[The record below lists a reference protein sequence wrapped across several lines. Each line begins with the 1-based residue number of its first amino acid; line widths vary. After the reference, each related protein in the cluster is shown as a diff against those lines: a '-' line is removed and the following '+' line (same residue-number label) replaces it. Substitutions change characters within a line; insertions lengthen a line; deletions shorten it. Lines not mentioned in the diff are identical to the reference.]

1 MRAHSK
7 SFAKW
12 NQTYRFSPAVLLE
25 CDPRK
30 SRSACEIIFCMA
42 RAIWKGSISFGLVNI
57 PIALYP
63 ATRREE
69 FKFRLLRKSDLSPVN
84 YKRVAEKDGKEV
96 PWDQIVKGYEY
107 EKGKYGVLKD
117 EDFQRVD
124 LEATQTVDI
133 QDFVELDEIDPIFF
147 YKPYYLEPQKGGDKA
162 YALLRDALKDS
173 KKVGIAKVV
182 IKTREYLAGV
192 KPEDGA
198 LVLELMHF
206 ADELADTE
214 KLHVP
219 KKVEVGKRE
228 MNMAKSLIDS
238 MSAKWNPEKYHDEYR
253 EALMEVIEEKVE
265 AGGKEIE
272 EKPKP
277 KRQATK
283 VIDLVSVLQQSLEK
297 TGVAKKTERKHRAKH
312 AHHAKKAA

>member
-1 MRAHSK
+1 
-7 SFAKW
+7 
-12 NQTYRFSPAVLLE
+12 
-25 CDPRK
+25 
-30 SRSACEIIFCMA
+30 MA

-69 FKFRLLRKSDLSPVN
+69 LKFRLLRKTDLSPVN

-107 EKGKYGVLKD
+107 EKGKYVVLQD
-117 EDFQRVD
+117 EDFQRAD
-124 LEATQTVDI
+124 IEATQTVDI

-147 YKPYYLEPQKGGDKA
+147 YKPYYLEPQKGGAKA

-173 KKVGIAKVV
+173 KKVGVAKVV

-206 ADELADTE
+206 ADELADTS

-219 KKVEVGKRE
+219 KKGEVGKRE
-228 MNMAKSLIDS
+228 MTMAKSLIDS
-238 MSAKWNPEKYHDEYR
+238 MSSKWNPEKYKDDYR
-253 EALMEVIEEKVE
+253 EALIEVIEEKVE
-265 AGGKEIE
+265 AGGKELE
-272 EKPKP
+272 EKPRKAPKP
-277 KRQATK
+277 TK
-283 VIDLVSVLQQSLEK
+283 VIDLVSVLQKSLEETGAKRKAK
-297 TGVAKKTERKHRAKH
+297 TKSGARK
-312 AHHAKKAA
+312 AHPAKKAA

>member
-1 MRAHSK
+1 M
-7 SFAKW
+7 
-12 NQTYRFSPAVLLE
+12 
-25 CDPRK
+25 
-30 SRSACEIIFCMA
+30 

-107 EKGKYGVLKD
+107 EKGKYVVLKD
-117 EDFQRVD
+117 EDFERVD

-133 QDFVELDEIDPIFF
+133 QDFVNVDEIDPIYF

-182 IKTREYLAGV
+182 IKTRQYLAGV

-206 ADELADTE
+206 SDELADTG
-214 KLHVP
+214 KLRLP

-238 MSAKWNPEKYHDEYR
+238 MSAKWNPEKYHDDYR
-253 EALMEVIEEKVE
+253 EALMEVIEKKVE

-272 EKPKP
+272 EKPKKAP
-277 KRQATK
+277 KPTK
-283 VIDLVSVLQQSLEK
+283 VIDLVSVLQKSLEQ
-297 TGVAKKTERKHRAKH
+297 TGRAKKKSTTKSRAKQKQPV
-312 AHHAKKAA
+312 KKAA

>member
-1 MRAHSK
+1 
-7 SFAKW
+7 
-12 NQTYRFSPAVLLE
+12 
-25 CDPRK
+25 
-30 SRSACEIIFCMA
+30 MA

-69 FKFRLLRKSDLSPVN
+69 FKFRLLRKSDLSPVS

-107 EKGKYGVLKD
+107 EKGKYVVLKD
-117 EDFQRVD
+117 EDFERVD

-133 QDFVELDEIDPIFF
+133 QDFVDQEEIDPIFF

-173 KKVGIAKVV
+173 NKVGIAKVV
-182 IKTREYLAGV
+182 IKTRQYLAGV
-192 KPEDGA
+192 KPEDGV

-206 ADELADTE
+206 ADELADPG

-219 KKVEVGKRE
+219 KKTEVGKRE

-238 MSAKWNPEKYHDEYR
+238 MSSKWNPEKYRDDYR

-272 EKPKP
+272 EKPKKARKP
-277 KRQATK
+277 TK
-283 VIDLVSVLQQSLEK
+283 VIDLVSVLQKSLEE
-297 TGVAKKTERKHRAKH
+297 TGGKKKATAKSRRKQKQP
-312 AHHAKKAA
+312 AKKAA

>member
-1 MRAHSK
+1 
-7 SFAKW
+7 
-12 NQTYRFSPAVLLE
+12 
-25 CDPRK
+25 
-30 SRSACEIIFCMA
+30 MA

-63 ATRREE
+63 AIRREE

-107 EKGKYGVLKD
+107 DKGKYVILKD

-133 QDFVELDEIDPIFF
+133 QDFVQQEEIDPIFF

-173 KKVGIAKVV
+173 GKVGIAKVV

-192 KPEDGA
+192 KAEDGV

-206 ADELADTE
+206 ADELADSG

-219 KKVEVGKRE
+219 KKTEVGKRE

-238 MSAKWNPEKYHDEYR
+238 MSSKWNPEKYKDDYR

-272 EKPKP
+272 EKPKKSP
-277 KRQATK
+277 KPTK
-283 VIDLVSVLQQSLEK
+283 VIDLVSVLQRSLEQ
-297 TGVAKKTERKHRAKH
+297 TGAKKKSPAKSRRKQKQP
-312 AHHAKKAA
+312 AKKAA

>member
-1 MRAHSK
+1 M
-7 SFAKW
+7 
-12 NQTYRFSPAVLLE
+12 
-25 CDPRK
+25 
-30 SRSACEIIFCMA
+30 

-69 FKFRLLRKSDLSPVN
+69 LSFRLLRKGDLSPVN

-96 PWDQIVKGYEY
+96 PWEQIVKGYEY
-107 EKGKYGVLKD
+107 EKGKYVVLRD

-133 QDFVELDEIDPIFF
+133 QDFVDQDEIDPMFF

-162 YALLRDALKDS
+162 YALLRDALEDS
-173 KKVGIAKVV
+173 NKVGIAKVV
-182 IKTREYLAGV
+182 IKTRQYLAGV

-219 KKVEVGKRE
+219 KKMEVGKRE

-238 MSAKWNPEKYHDEYR
+238 MSSKWEPEKYRDDYR

-272 EKPKP
+272 EKPRKAPKP
-277 KRQATK
+277 TK
-283 VIDLVSVLQQSLEK
+283 VIDLVSVLQKSLEQ
-297 TGVAKKTERKHRAKH
+297 TGAKKKTTAKSRRKQKQP
-312 AHHAKKAA
+312 AKKAA

>member
-1 MRAHSK
+1 
-7 SFAKW
+7 
-12 NQTYRFSPAVLLE
+12 
-25 CDPRK
+25 
-30 SRSACEIIFCMA
+30 MA

-63 ATRREE
+63 ATRKEE
-69 FKFRLLRKSDLSPVN
+69 LKFRLLRKSDLSPVN
-84 YKRVAEKDGKEV
+84 YKRVAENDGKEV

-107 EKGKYGVLKD
+107 EKGKYVVLKD
-117 EDFQRVD
+117 EDFDRVD

-133 QDFVELDEIDPIFF
+133 QDFVDVDEINPMFF

-173 KKVGIAKVV
+173 NKVGIAKVV
-182 IKTREYLAGV
+182 IKTRQYLAGV
-192 KPEDGA
+192 KPENDA

-206 ADELADTE
+206 ADELADTG

-238 MSAKWNPEKYHDEYR
+238 MSSKWDPSKYRDDYR
-253 EALMEVIEEKVE
+253 EALMDVIEGKVE
-265 AGGKEIE
+265 ADGKEIK
-272 EKPKP
+272 EKPKKAP
-277 KRQATK
+277 KPTK
-283 VIDLVSVLQQSLEK
+283 IIDLVSVLQKSLEQTGAKRK
-297 TGVAKKTERKHRAKH
+297 TSAKSRRKQKQP
-312 AHHAKKAA
+312 AKKAA

>member
-1 MRAHSK
+1 M
-7 SFAKW
+7 
-12 NQTYRFSPAVLLE
+12 
-25 CDPRK
+25 
-30 SRSACEIIFCMA
+30 

-63 ATRREE
+63 ATREAE
-69 FKFRLLRKSDLSPVN
+69 LKFRLLRKSDLSPVN
-84 YKRVAEKDGKEV
+84 YKRVAEKDGREV
-96 PWDQIVKGYEY
+96 PWNQIVKGYEY
-107 EKGKYGVLKD
+107 EKGKYVVLKD

-133 QDFVELDEIDPIFF
+133 QDFVDLDEIDPMFF

-162 YALLRDALKDS
+162 YVLLRDSLQKS
-173 KKVGIAKVV
+173 GKVGIAKVV
-182 IKTREYLAGV
+182 IKTRQYLAGV

-206 ADELADTE
+206 AEELADTS
-214 KLHVP
+214 KLRIP

-228 MNMAKSLIDS
+228 MNMATQLIDS
-238 MSAKWNPEKYHDEYR
+238 MSSKWSPKKYRDDYR

-272 EKPKP
+272 EKPKKQP
-277 KRQATK
+277 KPTK
-283 VIDLVSVLQQSLEK
+283 VIDLVEVLQKSLEQS
-297 TGVAKKTERKHRAKH
+297 GGAKKKATAKRAGNH
-312 AHHAKKAA
+312 PQRHKKAA

>member
-1 MRAHSK
+1 MSCHE
-7 SFAKW
+7 
-12 NQTYRFSPAVLLE
+12 VLLH
-25 CDPRK
+25 
-30 SRSACEIIFCMA
+30 MA

-69 FKFRLLRKSDLSPVN
+69 LKFRLLRKSDLSPVN

-96 PWDQIVKGYEY
+96 PWDHIVKGYEY
-107 EKGKYGVLKD
+107 EKGKYVVLKD
-117 EDFQRVD
+117 EDFERVD

-133 QDFVELDEIDPIFF
+133 QDFVDVDEIDPMFF

-182 IKTREYLAGV
+182 IKTRQYLAGV

-206 ADELADTE
+206 ADELADMS
-214 KLHVP
+214 KLHIP

-228 MNMAKSLIDS
+228 MTMAKSLIDS
-238 MSAKWNPEKYHDEYR
+238 MSSKWNPEKYKDDYR

-265 AGGKEIE
+265 ASGKEIE
-272 EKPKP
+272 EKPRKAPKP
-277 KRQATK
+277 TK
-283 VIDLVSVLQQSLEK
+283 VIDLVSVLQKSLEE
-297 TGVAKKTERKHRAKH
+297 TGGKKKATTKLRRKQKQP
-312 AHHAKKAA
+312 AKKAA

>member
-1 MRAHSK
+1 M
-7 SFAKW
+7 
-12 NQTYRFSPAVLLE
+12 
-25 CDPRK
+25 
-30 SRSACEIIFCMA
+30 
-42 RAIWKGSISFGLVNI
+42 RAIWKGSISFSLVNI

-69 FKFRLLRKSDLSPVN
+69 LSFRLLRKSDLSPVN

-107 EKGKYGVLKD
+107 EKGKYVVLKD
-117 EDFQRVD
+117 EDFERVD

-133 QDFVELDEIDPIFF
+133 QDFVNVDEIDPIFF

-182 IKTREYLAGV
+182 IKTRQYLAGV

-206 ADELADTE
+206 ADELADTG
-214 KLHVP
+214 KLHLP

-238 MSAKWNPEKYHDEYR
+238 MSAKWSPEKYHDDYR

-272 EKPKP
+272 EKPKKAP
-277 KRQATK
+277 KPTK
-283 VIDLVSVLQQSLEK
+283 VIDLVSVLQKSLEQ
-297 TGVAKKTERKHRAKH
+297 TGRAKKKSTTKSRAKQKQPV
-312 AHHAKKAA
+312 KKAA

>member
-1 MRAHSK
+1 
-7 SFAKW
+7 
-12 NQTYRFSPAVLLE
+12 
-25 CDPRK
+25 
-30 SRSACEIIFCMA
+30 MA

-69 FKFRLLRKSDLSPVN
+69 FTFRLLRKGDLNPVN
-84 YKRVAEKDGKEV
+84 YKSEEEKDGKEV
-96 PWDQIVKGYEY
+96 PWDQIVKGYAY
-107 EKGKYGVLKD
+107 EKGKYVVLKD
-117 EDFQRVD
+117 EDFERVD

-133 QDFVELDEIDPIFF
+133 QDFVDQEEIDPMFF

-173 KKVGIAKVV
+173 NKVGIAKVV
-182 IKTREYLAGV
+182 IKTRQYLAGV

-206 ADELADTE
+206 ADELADPQ

-219 KKVEVGKRE
+219 KKLEIGKRE
-228 MNMAKSLIDS
+228 MTMAKSLIDS
-238 MSAKWNPEKYHDEYR
+238 MSSKWEPQKYKDDYR

-272 EKPKP
+272 EKPRKAPKP
-277 KRQATK
+277 TK
-283 VIDLVSVLQQSLEK
+283 VIDLVSVLQKSLK
-297 TGVAKKTERKHRAKH
+297 QTGAKKKATAKSRRNH
-312 AHHAKKAA
+312 KEPARKAA

>member
-1 MRAHSK
+1 
-7 SFAKW
+7 
-12 NQTYRFSPAVLLE
+12 
-25 CDPRK
+25 
-30 SRSACEIIFCMA
+30 
-42 RAIWKGSISFGLVNI
+42 
-57 PIALYP
+57 
-63 ATRREE
+63 
-69 FKFRLLRKSDLSPVN
+69 VN

-107 EKGKYGVLKD
+107 EKGKYVVLRN
-117 EDFQRVD
+117 EDFERVD

-133 QDFVELDEIDPIFF
+133 QDFVDQEEIDPMFF

-173 KKVGIAKVV
+173 NKVGIAKVV
-182 IKTREYLAGV
+182 IKTRQYLAGV

-206 ADELADTE
+206 ADELADPG

-219 KKVEVGKRE
+219 KKTEVGKRE

-238 MSAKWNPEKYHDEYR
+238 MSSKWNPEKYRDDYR
-253 EALMEVIEEKVE
+253 EALLEVIEEKVE

-272 EKPKP
+272 EKPMKAPKP
-277 KRQATK
+277 TK
-283 VIDLVSVLQQSLEK
+283 VIDLVSVLQKSLEQ
-297 TGVAKKTERKHRAKH
+297 TGGKKKATAKSRRKQKQP
-312 AHHAKKAA
+312 AKKAA

>member
-1 MRAHSK
+1 
-7 SFAKW
+7 
-12 NQTYRFSPAVLLE
+12 
-25 CDPRK
+25 
-30 SRSACEIIFCMA
+30 MA

-57 PIALYP
+57 PIALHA
-63 ATRREE
+63 ATRWEE
-69 FKFRLLRKSDLSPVN
+69 LTFRLLRKTDLSPVN

-107 EKGKYGVLKD
+107 EKGKYIVLRE

-124 LEATQTVDI
+124 LEAAQTVDI
-133 QDFVELDEIDPIFF
+133 QDFVDLEEIDPMFF

-173 KKVGIAKVV
+173 KKIGVAKVV
-182 IKTREYLAGV
+182 IKTRQYLAGV

-206 ADELADTE
+206 ADELADPA
-214 KLHVP
+214 KLRVP

-228 MNMAKSLIDS
+228 LHMAKSLIDS
-238 MSAKWNPEKYHDEYR
+238 MSSKWNPEKYKDDYR

-265 AGGKEIE
+265 AGGNEIE
-272 EKPKP
+272 EKPKKAP
-277 KRQATK
+277 KPTK
-283 VIDLVSVLQQSLEK
+283 VIDLVSVLQKSLEQ
-297 TGVAKKTERKHRAKH
+297 TGTKKKTTAKSRGKRKQPAR
-312 AHHAKKAA
+312 KAA

>member
-1 MRAHSK
+1 
-7 SFAKW
+7 
-12 NQTYRFSPAVLLE
+12 
-25 CDPRK
+25 
-30 SRSACEIIFCMA
+30 MA

-69 FKFRLLRKSDLSPVN
+69 FKFRLLRKTDLSPVN

-107 EKGKYGVLKD
+107 EKGKYVVLKD

-124 LEATQTVDI
+124 VEATQTVDI

-173 KKVGIAKVV
+173 KKVGVAKVV

-206 ADELADTE
+206 ADELADTTE
-214 KLHVP
+214 LHIP

-228 MNMAKSLIDS
+228 MNMATALIDS
-238 MSAKWNPEKYHDEYR
+238 MSSKWNPEEYKNDYR

-272 EKPKP
+272 EKPKKAP
-277 KRQATK
+277 KPTK
-283 VIDLVSVLQQSLEK
+283 VIDLVSVLQKSLEQNGGK
-297 TGVAKKTERKHRAKH
+297 KKATGKSGRKKKHT
-312 AHHAKKAA
+312 AKKAA